1 MKESTLNFDHS
12 VRKRRKLEKFL
23 QVCAMDASLLFKQ
36 MFKERNINTQ
46 FWLENIFFW
55 VLIKI
60 FFRLKLTFS
69 NITFLLSKSGTFW
82 KISPTIQFVHEFS
95 KTCSKRVRL

>member
-36 MFKERNINTQ
+36 MFKERNIKIQ
-46 FWLENIFFW
+46 FWVENIFF
-55 VLIKI
+55 LGSYKDI
-60 FFRLKLTFS
+60 FQIEIDIFKHHFFT
-69 NITFLLSKSGTFW
+69 
-82 KISPTIQFVHEFS
+82 E
-95 KTCSKRVRL
+95 